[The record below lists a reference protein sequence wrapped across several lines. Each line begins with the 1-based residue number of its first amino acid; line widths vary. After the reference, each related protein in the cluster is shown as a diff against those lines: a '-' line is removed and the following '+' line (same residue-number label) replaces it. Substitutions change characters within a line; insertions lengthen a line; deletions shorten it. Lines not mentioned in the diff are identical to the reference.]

1 MAIRLGWPFLGM
13 FFLIICL
20 LASAKLVMPTTDSNV
35 TAYFNRTSF
44 PENFTFGVASS
55 SYQYEGNVG
64 GHRGQSIWE
73 NFTRSYPERIDGG
86 TNAHIAN
93 DFYNRYVNDLQI
105 LEDLHMDAFRFS
117 INWARLLPSGNISQV
132 NQYGIDFY
140 NKVINDSIAKGLE
153 PFVTIFHWD
162 SPQALEDKYEGFLSD
177 QIVNDFRDYAD
188 LCFQKFGDRVK
199 YWITLN
205 EPQKFSSAGYDSGDF
220 APGRCS
226 KWVNETYC
234 KKGNSSTEPY
244 IVAHHLLLSHAAAVK
259 TYKEKYQASQNGKIG
274 ITLNTPWFEPYS
286 NSTDDYDAAKR
297 SLDFS
302 LGWFLNPI
310 TYGDYPTSMRELVKE
325 RLPTFSSQDEV
336 NVTFDFVGLNY
347 YTAYYAANAN
357 PADPDHLRYQTDSN
371 AIIKAKRD
379 GNPLGPQA
387 GATWQYVYPEGI
399 KYLLNHTKYNYE
411 DPVIYITENGYS
423 RVLAKLSDSETLD
436 DSQRITFH
444 YDHLQNVLNSIN
456 DYKVKV
462 KGYFAWTFT
471 DDFEF
476 TDGYTVG
483 FGLVHINRTD
493 NLTRQMKRS
502 ATWFSECLLKN

>member
-1 MAIRLGWPFLGM
+1 MNVNAIPL
-13 FFLIICL
+13 
-20 LASAKLVMPTTDSNV
+20 
-35 TAYFNRTSF
+35 
-44 PENFTFGVASS
+44 
-55 SYQYEGNVG
+55 Q
-64 GHRGQSIWE
+64 
-73 NFTRSYPERIDGG
+73 
-86 TNAHIAN
+86 
-93 DFYNRYVNDLQI
+93 NDLQI